1 MAVKLTNNTG
11 LEVKALA
18 GGWVINGGNGVDVID
33 ATNLF
38 VGKTGNLWQITAG
51 NGADIVNGSFRDE
64 IIWGDSK
71 DNTDTASNGADTL
84 RGGGGKDQI
93 HGGNGGDVL
102 SGDQGADT
110 LWGDR
115 GGDTFKYN
123 YQSSGEGDSDA
134 VNHLWSG
141 TTSDWIK
148 DFNKVDG
155 DKLDLSGFNGHLTG
169 VNAPDMLQSSS
180 GPSAYGV
187 WLGSQGDTGT
197 DKIVY
202 ADTNGDGLADVAIRV
217 SGNVDAGS
225 ISGLNHAPTAGNDTF
240 AIDEDVA
247 GGGSVAFNDS
257 DPDAGQ
263 TLSYALSDPLNAPAG
278 LTFNADGSFGFD
290 ADSYDS
296 LASGET
302 RSFDVGYG
310 VSDGHGGSDTAMLR
324 ITITGTNDT
333 PTISVESGDSASA
346 TRVETDAGLTASG
359 TLTLTDVDTSDT
371 VNTTVT
377 AATDGLDHFTQA
389 DLMGMFSLT
398 GASGN
403 EADGMAGSLGWSFD
417 SGSEAFDF
425 LAAGESLD
433 LTFTLAADDGHGGQ
447 DAQTVT
453 ITITGSNDAAV
464 ISGADSGSV
473 TEDAATNFV
482 SGTLSISDAD
492 HDQDSFAVQ
501 NDAAAAYGRFSINTD
516 GSWTYTLD
524 NADPLVDALQTDSDP
539 LVDQITVRSAD
550 GTEHVITITINGH
563 DDAAPY
569 DSPPVDTAGG
579 DPNDFD
585 QFGNPAGENLS
596 RNGTNG
602 GDIIYGGGGSDTIN
616 AGGGNDTIYGGSGDD
631 NIDGN
636 GELDTL
642 FGGSGNDTI
651 KGANDDDR
659 IIGGYGG
666 DNLDGG
672 NGADKFIYLSAR
684 DTGDRIGDFTQAQGD
699 KIDFTA
705 LHLSGD
711 FGGLLS
717 GAGALNGHDYGY
729 AFSGDNTIVYADLDR
744 NGTTDLEIT
753 LVGHVALTAS
763 DFLF

>member
-33 ATNLF
+33 ATTLF
-38 VGKTGNLWQITAG
+38 LGNTGNLWQITAG
-51 NGADIVNGSFRDE
+51 NGADTVNGSFRDE

-93 HGGNGGDVL
+93 HGGNGGDLL

-141 TTSDWIK
+141 TSGDWIK

-187 WLGSQGDTGT
+187 WVGSQGDTGT

-202 ADTNGDGLADVAIRV
+202 ADTNGDGRADVAIRV
-217 SGNVDAGS
+217 SGNIDLGGIV
-225 ISGLNHAPTAGNDTF
+225 GLNHAPTAVNDSF
-240 AIDEDVA
+240 AIDEDA
-247 GGGSVAFNDS
+247 TGTGSVAGNDS

-263 TLSYALSDPLNAPAG
+263 TLSYALVDPLNAPTG
-278 LTFNADGSFGFD
+278 LTFNANGSFGFD

-296 LASGET
+296 LAVGET
-302 RSFDVGYG
+302 QSFDVGYA
-310 VSDGHGGSDTAMLR
+310 VSDGHGGSAIATLR

-333 PTISVESGDSASA
+333 PTISVETGDSAGA
-346 TRVETDAGLTASG
+346 TRIETDAGLTASG

-377 AATDGLDHFTQA
+377 AASDGLGHFTSA
-389 DLMGMFSLT
+389 ELMTMFSLS
-398 GASGN
+398 GASAN
-403 EADGMAGSLGWSFD
+403 AADGTGGSLGWSFD

-433 LTFTLAADDGHGGQ
+433 LTFTLTANDGHGGEA
-447 DAQTVT
+447 AQTVT
-453 ITITGSNDAAV
+453 ITITGSNDAA
-464 ISGADSGSV
+464 IITGEDSGSV
-473 TEDAATNFV
+473 TEDAAINFV
-482 SGTLSISDAD
+482 SGTLLISDAD
-492 HDQDSFAVQ
+492 HDQDSFVVQ
-501 NDAAAAYGRFSINTD
+501 NDAAAAYGSFSINTD

-524 NADPLVDALQTDSDP
+524 NANPLVDALQTRGEP
-539 LVDQITVRSAD
+539 LVDQVSVASAD
-550 GTEHVITITINGH
+550 GTTHVVTITINGH
-563 DDAAPY
+563 SDAAAY
-569 DSPPVDTAGG
+569 VSPPVYNEGG

-585 QFGNPAGENLS
+585 SYGNPAGENLS
-596 RNGTNG
+596 RDGTNG
-602 GDIIYGGGGSDTIN
+602 GDVIYGGGGSDTIN
-616 AGGGNDTIYGGSGDD
+616 AGGGNDTIYGGSGNDS
-631 NIDGN
+631 IDGN
-636 GELDTL
+636 GDLDTL
-642 FGGSGNDTI
+642 LGGSGIDTI

-659 IIGGYGG
+659 IIGGYGA
-666 DNLDGG
+666 DILDGG
-672 NGADKFIYLSAR
+672 NGADRFVYLSAR
-684 DTGDRIGDFTQAQGD
+684 DTGDQIGDFSQAQGD

-705 LHLSGD
+705 LHLSGN
-711 FGGLLS
+711 FGGELS
-717 GAGALNGHDYGY
+717 GAGALNGHDYGF
-729 AFSGDNTIVYADLDR
+729 AFSGDNTIVYADLDG

-753 LVGHVALTAS
+753 LVGHVTLTAS